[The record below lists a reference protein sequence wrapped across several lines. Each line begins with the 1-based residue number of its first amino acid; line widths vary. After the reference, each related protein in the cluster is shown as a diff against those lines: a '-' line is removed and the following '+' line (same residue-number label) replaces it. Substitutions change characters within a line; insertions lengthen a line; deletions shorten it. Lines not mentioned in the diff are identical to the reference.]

1 MIRLAPW
8 EVMMR
13 PPDTSGASVIARL
26 AAARPRGVPLAAL
39 WVAIVV
45 AELVALRPVL
55 WDREAPVQPIE
66 VVLTLVG
73 GSFAACGLIAW
84 RRRPDSRSG
93 MLMAGTGFAFIA
105 VQLLGQVEGELAST
119 VRVVGTD

>member
-26 AAARPRGVPLAAL
+26 AAARPRGVPLTAL

-55 WDREAPVQPIE
+55 WDREAPVQAIE

-84 RRRPDSRSG
+84 RRRPDSWAPTTATAPTSTTSCSPKIGR
-93 MLMAGTGFAFIA
+93 
-105 VQLLGQVEGELAST
+105 ASCRE
-119 VRVVGTD
+119 RV

>member
-1 MIRLAPW
+1 
-8 EVMMR
+8 MR
-13 PPDTSGASVIARL
+13 PPEMSGAHVLARL

-39 WVAIVV
+39 WVV
-45 AELVALRPVL
+45 AVAAEALALRPL
-55 WDREAPVQPIE
+55 FERDAPVQGIE

-93 MLMAGTGFAFIA
+93 MLMTATGFLFLTPRL
-105 VQLLGQVEGELAST
+105 VSQLDGELAAT
-119 VRVVGTD
+119 VVVLGTDWWIFCF